1 MSDVKKF
8 LRDLGYFGVG
18 AAAVIV
24 ETGSKVVNSLVRKGK
39 KTLQDNQDTVD
50 DIVRKAK
57 EAGERIKDA
66 VEKAAAPSEKDEP
79 IMDDPAVD
87 EPACEGPVAPDA
99 IYRTDEPV
107 PPAEPSVEEPVAE
120 EPIVVEPVAEEPIVV
135 EPVAEE
141 PVIPE
146 ASEAEKKP
154 EETING

>member
-24 ETGSKVVNSLVRKGK
+24 ETGSKAINALVRKGE
-39 KTLQDNQDTVD
+39 KTLRDNQDTVD

-66 VEKAAAPSEKDEP
+66 VEKAAAPSEEEPTVDE
-79 IMDDPAVD
+79 PAVD
-87 EPACEGPVAPDA
+87 EPAAEGPVAPDA
-99 IYRTDEPV
+99 IYRTEEPV
-107 PPAEPSVEEPVAE
+107 PPAEPAVEEPAAPE
-120 EPIVVEPVAEEPIVV
+120 EPASP
-135 EPVAEE
+135 EE
-141 PVIPE
+141 PVPSEEPVPDEPE
-146 ASEAEKKP
+146 KP